1 MNKETVIWSIVT
13 AVGSLL
19 GAAGG
24 IITGIASSKVVAA
37 ATAPKVEQPPVVP
50 ESPVCPPE
58 TK

>member
-1 MNKETVIWSIVT
+1 MNKDTIIWSIVT

-24 IITGIASSKVVAA
+24 IITGIASSKVVSS
-37 ATAPKVEQPPVVP
+37 ATAPKVEQPPMHEAP
-50 ESPVCPPE
+50 ACPPE